1 MPPGISCAHR
11 ASCPVNHEGTGP
23 PASGK
28 IQVRA
33 KVEHAAPLGI
43 QHNQITGCVG
53 SKVSCGFYRRKPS
66 SQCVDKFAMTIFA
79 PDLELQRKSSQR
91 ENVPGG
97 DGEPQQM

>member
-1 MPPGISCAHR
+1 MAPGISSSAR
-11 ASCPVNHEGTGP
+11 TSCSVSITGIAA